1 MSPNIFLIT
10 KRKFSKVSASSATN
24 NSVINGL
31 SSTISL
37 GALSVPVLSS
47 LSFLVLIRGTFPS
60 IFGVFW
66 KKKRQMLRERNLP
79 WYFFFITRKERSFH
93 WLNEY
98 FWYNYHLPAP
108 PELFL
113 DLFLLLPAF
122 LAWFLAL
129 FLAALIAL
137 FDKYLPTHG
146 QIGAPLAPGRNREE
160 DWTLI
165 SPSCCPAL
173 NQVLPRCIK
182 SAAMLIA
189 VRM

>member
-1 MSPNIFLIT
+1 MVYPLRFPLARCRSLFFLACPFWCLFEVLFRAFLVCSEKN
-10 KRKFSKVSASSATN
+10 KRK
-24 NSVINGL
+24 
-31 SSTISL
+31 
-37 GALSVPVLSS
+37 
-47 LSFLVLIRGTFPS
+47 
-60 IFGVFW
+60 
-66 KKKRQMLRERNLP
+66 MLRERNVP

-93 WLNEY
+93 WLNEH